1 MVEYKGCRICPYGVR
16 ETTTNDWNMV
26 YSYNQPT
33 TLYTVVGIFGLR
45 QIFESVDNAKKAIDQ
60 QIKENVDM
68 IRRYNKLSIPLLH
81 WMKHPEKNTWYAFR
95 N

>member
-1 MVEYKGCRICPYGVR
+1 MLEYKGCKIHQDGIRV
-16 ETTTNDWNMV
+16 TSTNDWNMV

-33 TLYTVVGIFGLR
+33 TLYTVSGIFGLTGNFKSVPSAKDAIDR
-45 QIFESVDNAKKAIDQ
+45 QIAIN
-60 QIKENVDM
+60 IDM
-68 IRRYNKLSIPLLH
+68 IRRYNKLGIPLLH